1 MDVGIRTLAEQDI
14 SVLATSQQTQLG
26 ATGMTSDGRKFRYVK
41 FGGAATIAP
50 GLICVG
56 PVVTNSAAG
65 FQGLV
70 ITTSATTGGNT
81 TAQLALGSTSIVVTL
96 NGTAVTQ
103 DQFAEGFIDIIV
115 GGSAADT
122 GHYSYRIKGNTAQTS
137 TTGLV
142 TVYLAEP
149 LRNTTALV
157 AGTDTASLTL
167 SSYSGVAPSVT
178 PGLAI
183 GLTIAPVPNTASV
196 TNYGWVQTAGQ
207 CTVLN
212 DSGGTISVGG
222 GFAQSNTAS
231 SAGYVKVATASIA
244 PTIGFVKT
252 AITASNAGAAWLNL
266 N

>member
-1 MDVGIRTLAEQDI
+1 
-14 SVLATSQQTQLG
+14 
-26 ATGMTSDGRKFRYVK
+26 MTADGRKFRYVK
-41 FGGAATIAP
+41 FGGTSTIAP
-50 GLICVG
+50 GLVCVG

-70 ITTSATTGGNT
+70 VTSSSTTGGNT
-81 TAQLALGSTSIVVTL
+81 TSQLALGSTSLVVTL

-115 GGSAADT
+115 GGSASDT
-122 GHYSYRIKGNTAQTS
+122 GHYTYRIKGNTAQTS

-167 SSYSGVAPSVT
+167 SSFSGVQPSNT
-178 PGLAI
+178 AGLPI
-183 GLTIAPVPNTASV
+183 GLTITSVPNTSSV
-196 TNYGWVQTAGQ
+196 TNYGWVQTAGP

-212 DSGGTISVGG
+212 DAGGTITVGG
-222 GFAQSNTAS
+222 GFGQSATTA
-231 SAGYVKVATASIA
+231 GNVKAATASVA
-244 PTIGFVKT
+244 PIIGYVKT
-252 AITASNAGAAWLNL
+252 AITASNAGAAYLNI